1 MKVNRLSNVIPFSK
15 KKNHWLALVISQTM
29 LLPVGIAGAA
39 EGGSDKPRLMLEEV
53 VVTARKRE
61 EGLQDAPIA
70 ISAFTGEDLEAR
82 QLNDLSDIGSSAP
95 NLVFDAAAPISG
107 SNVASSIFIRGIGQL
122 DFTFTTDP
130 GVGLY
135 VDGVYIARSVGG
147 VLDLLD
153 VERVEVLRGPQGT
166 LFGRNTIGGA
176 ISLVSKKPAEDF
188 GGKVGLTI
196 GEDNRL
202 DFKASVDLPISDTF
216 KSKFS
221 VATKKRDGYVD
232 RLFDGKELG
241 DDDSVSARASF
252 LWTPSDELEVNLAV
266 DASKAREETAPNTLV
281 GINGAAMPFAGL
293 FNNAIVGGSCAPAP
307 GSLSNPAC
315 YNEQW
320 LVGRDKT
327 WSTSESRSDYD
338 VAGVGLTVEYDLGW
352 GSIKSITSYRD
363 MEAQFYRDADG
374 SPHTIFET
382 ENDMEQDQFSQEFQL
397 SGTAFE
403 DRVNWIVG
411 LYYFEEEGTDV
422 NDLHTSIIEF
432 QSGGEIENDTQ
443 AIFTQVTYDVTD
455 SFSITAGLRYSD
467 ETKRFTP
474 DTFVT
479 DSGFL
484 GIPVGVRLLP
494 FVEEEVSIEEVT
506 PMINFSY
513 RWNEEVMTYFTYSEG
528 FKSGGFTQRVFPPRG
543 DIPAFVPEFV
553 EVYELGVKADLFDR
567 RARLNAAVFMTDY
580 SDMQVL
586 VQDGIGSSTRNAAE
600 AEIKGFELELKA
612 ILTES
617 MGLDMGLGYLD
628 AEYTKV
634 SAAASEITK
643 DKEFANTP
651 EWTANASLYY
661 DISLGD
667 LGTLTP
673 RVNWSYRSKVYNN
686 TINSENIIQDSYDVV
701 NASLT
706 YQDNNGDW
714 QVVLGVTNLNDEDY
728 FTSAYNNPSIG
739 YSEALW
745 ARPREWSLSVTRNF

>member
-1 MKVNRLSNVIPFSK
+1 MRIK
-15 KKNHWLALVISQTM
+15 KITEAISLHKRKRSWLALAVSQA
-29 LLPVGIAGAA
+29 LLYPGTAVMA
-39 EGGSDKPRLMLEEV
+39 EDSGKSRLVLEEV
-53 VVTARKRE
+53 TVTARKRE

-70 ISAFTGEDLEAR
+70 ISAFTGDDLAAR

-153 VERVEVLRGPQGT
+153 LERVEVLRGPQGT

-176 ISLVSKKPAEDF
+176 ISLVSKKPAEEF
-188 GGKVGLTI
+188 GGKVGFTI
-196 GEDNRL
+196 GDDNRR
-202 DFKASVDLPISDTF
+202 DFRGTVDVPLTDTL

-221 VATKKRDGYVD
+221 VATKRRDGYVK
-232 RLFDGKELG
+232 RLSDGKELG
-241 DDDSVSARASF
+241 DDDSFSARASF
-252 LWTPSDELEVNLAV
+252 LWTPTDELEVNLAI
-266 DASKAREETAPNTLV
+266 DGSKAREETAPNTL
-281 GINGAAMPFAGL
+281 INVNGTAMPFAGL

-315 YNEQW
+315 YNQQW
-320 LVGRDKT
+320 VVGNDKT
-327 WSTSESRSDYD
+327 WATSESRSDYD
-338 VAGVGLTVEYDLGW
+338 VIGGGLTVEYDLGW
-352 GSIKSITSYRD
+352 GSIKSITAYRE

-374 SPHTIFET
+374 SPHVIFET
-382 ENDMEQDQFSQEFQL
+382 ENDMEQDQFSQEIQL
-397 SGTAFE
+397 SGVALD
-403 DRVNWIVG
+403 DRLNWIVG

-422 NDLHTSIIEF
+422 NDIRTSIVEF
-432 QSGGEIENDTQ
+432 QSGGSIENDTK
-443 AIFTQVTYDVTD
+443 AIFSQVTYDITD
-455 SFSITAGLRYSD
+455 DLSVTAGLRYSD
-467 ETKRFTP
+467 ETKTFTP

-479 DSGFL
+479 NSGFL
-484 GIPVGVRLLP
+484 GVPVGVRLLP
-494 FVEEEVSIEEVT
+494 NVEGEVSIEEVT
-506 PMINFSY
+506 PMINLSY
-513 RWNEEVMTYFTYSEG
+513 RWNDDVMTYLTYSEG
-528 FKSGGFTQRVFPPRG
+528 FKSGGFTQRVFPGRP

-553 EVYELGVKADLFDR
+553 EVYELGVKADLFDS

-600 AEIKGFELELKA
+600 AEIKGLEVELKVL
-612 ILTES
+612 LTEN

-634 SAAASEITK
+634 SASAREITL

-661 DISLGD
+661 DIALADD

-686 TINSENIIQDSYDVV
+686 TINSADIVQDGYEVV

-706 YQDNNGDW
+706 FEDNSGDW
-714 QVVLGVTNLNDEDY
+714 QVVLGITNLLDEDY

-745 ARPREWSLSVTRNF
+745 ARGREWSLSVNRNF